1 MLLKNKEWNNTIKL
15 LEDLKPYQGEHN
27 VLWDLTV
34 VCCCVS
40 QSLDIL
46 DDLFTDPS
54 LDNQFRY
61 ALKKGYLFNL
71 NYLEE
76 SKYFHKK
83 EIIKELRKNWI
94 DLTKLE
100 KIIENKKNKQNK
112 RELAYNAM
120 KQILSRILLIIEQLW
135 LEEVNSCQALKINL
149 GTLHGKKLENY
160 IKHVVSHQKNEVNAE
175 IFDYFDYLRGE
186 LILPKGRIF

>member
-1 MLLKNKEWNNTIKL
+1 

-61 ALKKGYLFNL
+61 A
-71 NYLEE
+71 
-76 SKYFHKK
+76 
-83 EIIKELRKNWI
+83 
-94 DLTKLE
+94 T
-100 KIIENKKNKQNK
+100 
-112 RELAYNAM
+112 
-120 KQILSRILLIIEQLW
+120 
-135 LEEVNSCQALKINL
+135 
-149 GTLHGKKLENY
+149 
-160 IKHVVSHQKNEVNAE
+160 
-175 IFDYFDYLRGE
+175 
-186 LILPKGRIF
+186 